1 MFEFNMR
8 VVESDPSGYYITRWD
23 RAVSL
28 SINADNKD
36 EAIKKARAALG
47 QAERWPYIFHVD
59 SINDVIKEETSQ

>member
-8 VVESDPSGYYITRWD
+8 AVESDPSGYYHTRWD
-23 RAVSL
+23 RAVRI

-47 QAERWPYIFHVD
+47 DSSRWPYIFHVD
-59 SINDVIKEETSQ
+59 SVNDVAKEETSQ